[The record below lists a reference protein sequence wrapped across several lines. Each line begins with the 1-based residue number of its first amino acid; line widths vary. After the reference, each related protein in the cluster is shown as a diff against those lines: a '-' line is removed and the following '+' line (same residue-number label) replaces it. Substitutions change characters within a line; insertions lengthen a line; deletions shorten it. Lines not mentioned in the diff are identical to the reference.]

1 MDLWSSVIDAGYERA
16 LRPAMFRIGKGDP
29 EVAHERMIGILA
41 TTPTTVF
48 RASQRI
54 LGRPDHPTTVAGITF
69 PGRVGVAAGLD
80 KDGRAAHAWAGF
92 GFGFAELGTV
102 TAHAQPGNQKPRV
115 FRAVESRGLVNRMGF
130 NNHGAAALADRL
142 AMAGVQRGN
151 NAVGIPLGISLGK
164 TRSTPLEEATADY
177 LASFEALAPHADYI
191 AINVSSPNTPGLRQ
205 LQDADALADL
215 VRTLVQAAAT
225 QPVSPLP
232 IFVKVAPDLTFD
244 QLDEVVG
251 VCETH
256 GASGL
261 IATNT
266 TLSREGLAASDQG
279 LVSEA
284 GGLSGAPLTRRAREV
299 VSHLASRTSLPV
311 MGVGG
316 IMTADDARAMF
327 DAGAVLVQ
335 LYTGFIY
342 SGPALVRAINSL

>member
-1 MDLWSSVIDAGYERA
+1 VDAWSSVLDAGYSRA
-16 LRPAMFRIGKGDP
+16 VRPAMFRLGKGDP
-29 EVAHERMIGILA
+29 EVAHERLIGLLA
-41 TTPTTVF
+41 AMPTTAF
-48 RASQRI
+48 RASKEL
-54 LGRPDHPTTVAGITF
+54 LGRPDRPTTVAGITF
-69 PGRVGVAAGLD
+69 PGRVGLAAGLD
-80 KDGRAAHAWAGF
+80 KDGRAAHAWAGM

-102 TAHAQPGNQKPRV
+102 TAHAQPGNDKPRL
-115 FRAVESRGLVNRMGF
+115 FRAIESRGIVNRMGF
-130 NNHGAAALADRL
+130 NNLGAAAMADRL

-151 NAVGIPLGISLGK
+151 NALGIPLGISLGK
-164 TRSTPLEEATADY
+164 TKVTPLEDATADY

-205 LQDADALADL
+205 LQDADALAEL
-215 VRTLVQAAAT
+215 VRTLVAAAST
-225 QPVSPLP
+225 QPGGALP

-244 QLDEVVG
+244 QLDEVAD
-251 VCETH
+251 VCRTQ

-266 TLSREGLAASDQG
+266 TLAREGLAASDQG
-279 LVSEA
+279 LVSQA

-299 VSHLASRTSLPV
+299 VSHLASVTDLPI

-327 DAGAVLVQ
+327 DSGAVLVQ

-342 SGPALVRAINSL
+342 SGPALVRAINAL

>member
-1 MDLWSSVIDAGYERA
+1 MDLWSNVVDTAYERG

-41 TTPTTVF
+41 TAPPTVF

-102 TAHAQPGNQKPRV
+102 TAHAQPGNEKPRV

-130 NNHGAAALADRL
+130 NNRGASAMADRL
-142 AMAGVQRGN
+142 AMAGIQRGN

-164 TRSTPLEEATADY
+164 TKVTPLEEATADY

-215 VRTLVQAAAT
+215 VSTLVQAAAK
-225 QPVSPLP
+225 QPGSPLP
-232 IFVKVAPDLTFD
+232 VFVKVAPDLTFD
-244 QLDEVVG
+244 QLDEVVN
-251 VCETH
+251 VCATH

-266 TLSREGLAASDQG
+266 TLSREGLAASDQA

-284 GGLSGAPLTRRAREV
+284 GGLSGAPLTKRALEV
-299 VSHLASRTSLPV
+299 VSHLTSRTSLPV

-316 IMTADDARAMF
+316 FMTADDARAML
-327 DAGAVLVQ
+327 DAGAALVQ

-342 SGPALVRAINSL
+342 SGPALVRAINAL